1 MAQRKHTMPPGYDR
15 HVGKYLL
22 VVGKNIVAAPFASC
36 DEARQAKDEMF
47 PGGRD
52 GSGER
57 VDISYSPT
65 PREQR
70 RWDRLDRTL
79 RALDVQYWCVVE
91 DRKTERGRCIGY
103 PLSRKYSTRQE
114 CRAALAQI
122 KGSNPRAY
130 IGGGTCFF
138 HWARKEDMRA
148 RKVLLDEI
156 RGIAA

>member
-1 MAQRKHTMPPGYDR
+1 MAKRKHSFPAGYDR
-15 HVGKYLL
+15 HEGKYLL
-22 VVGKNIVAAPFASC
+22 VVGKDIIAGPFTSF
-36 DEARQAKDEMF
+36 DEAHHAKTERFPSGRQPE
-47 PGGRD
+47 
-52 GSGER
+52 SGQR
-57 VDISYSPT
+57 VEVSYSPT
-65 PREQR
+65 TRDTR

-114 CRAALAQI
+114 CRAALARI

-138 HWARKEDMRA
+138 HWARPEDMQTR
-148 RKVLLDEI
+148 RVLLAEI
-156 RGIAA
+156 RCP